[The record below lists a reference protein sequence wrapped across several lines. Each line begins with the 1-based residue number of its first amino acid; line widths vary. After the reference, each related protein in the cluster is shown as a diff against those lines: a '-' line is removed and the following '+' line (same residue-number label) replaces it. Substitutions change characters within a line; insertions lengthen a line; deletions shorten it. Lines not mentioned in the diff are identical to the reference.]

1 MLNIQSH
8 MYDSISD
15 LHIDYC
21 QINQIRKLKIYILV
35 FILTVWM
42 LRIILSVRCKFEVI
56 IMFKQILLSS
66 ILIHKIK
73 TNTFIL
79 KMFHLSIQIKYR
91 FSYFHIAVNPLI
103 CHS

>member
-1 MLNIQSH
+1 MLDIQSH
-8 MYDSISD
+8 MYDSISE

-21 QINQIRKLKIYILV
+21 QINQIRKIKIYVFV
-35 FILTVWM
+35 FILTVRM
-42 LRIILSVRCKFEVI
+42 LRIILSIRCKFEVI
-56 IMFKQILLSS
+56 IIFKQILLGS

-73 TNTFIL
+73 TNAFIL

-91 FSYFHIAVNPLI
+91 FSYFHIAVVPLI